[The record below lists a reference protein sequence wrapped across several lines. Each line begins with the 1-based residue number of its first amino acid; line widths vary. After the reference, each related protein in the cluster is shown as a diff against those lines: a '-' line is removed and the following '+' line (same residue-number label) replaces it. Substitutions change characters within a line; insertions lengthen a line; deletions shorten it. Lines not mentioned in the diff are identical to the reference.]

1 MKDVDTSLIKQVG
14 KNAVCVVIIDKIA
27 HDRTMFVAPHDIEM
41 DTPEPE
47 TLKSV
52 LNTKVLHLSSLV
64 QPHGIYIQEKL
75 TDVLRQEQILSFDPG
90 ELYAAK
96 GIKALSGILRRT
108 DILFVTEE
116 EVEIMTHM
124 AGNIGLETIYSMLNS
139 NRTRYNTSVGLNL
152 FKYTEGPAIVYKKGA
167 KGAAI
172 YSPKVYTEMSAEKVL
187 KIVDNT
193 GAGDAFNAGFL
204 NVMFQGASAVECL
217 KSGIRL
223 AAFSLSFF
231 GREWLNRLENKK
243 GR

>member
-1 MKDVDTSLIKQVG
+1 
-14 KNAVCVVIIDKIA
+14 
-27 HDRTMFVAPHDIEM
+27 
-41 DTPEPE
+41 
-47 TLKSV
+47 
-52 LNTKVLHLSSLV
+52 
-64 QPHGIYIQEKL
+64 
-75 TDVLRQEQILSFDPG
+75 
-90 ELYAAK
+90 
-96 GIKALSGILRRT
+96 
-108 DILFVTEE
+108 
-116 EVEIMTHM
+116 M